1 MPGSL
6 LGISILMIV
15 ICMQF
20 IRKDTNAPRKKHLS
34 HLILY
39 LFTISFIKIGNLLF
53 DLFYYQSNNTGAI
66 VALITISLDSL
77 VFIARLL
84 EPNIRSYLKSCFL
97 YYRAKMRYYCIK
109 TCKRSTTKDTILN
122 FRPSCDVIFMFEE
135 LEREAIEYQLIA
147 ISIIMF
153 KSYFGTCI
161 ASINTTY
168 RINSDDHVNYSRE
181 IQAIKS
187 YDLGILNDTCIEEK
201 CNL

>member
-1 MPGSL
+1 L
-6 LGISILMIV
+6 NYL
-15 ICMQF
+15 
-20 IRKDTNAPRKKHLS
+20 T
-34 HLILY
+34 LY
-39 LFTISFIKIGNLLF
+39 LFTISFFKIGKLIF
-53 DLFYYQSNNTGAI
+53 DLFYYRIFDKDDLDMLTG
-66 VALITISLDSL
+66 ITVIKLCLDSS
-77 VFIARLL
+77 VFIVRLL

-97 YYRAKMRYYCIK
+97 YYRAKMRYYCRK

-122 FRPSCDVIFMFEE
+122 QNPSCDVSFMFEE

-168 RINSDDHVNYSRE
+168 RINSDDPDNYSRE
-181 IQAIKS
+181 VQAIKS
-187 YDLGILNDTCIEEK
+187 YDLVILNDTCIEEK